1 MYDLSPPI
9 TEQLAVWP
17 GDTAMSREQL
27 LKIESGDSVTLSTLR
42 ATVHLGSHA
51 DGINHYAANE
61 AGIGEQPLEHYIGH
75 CQVVHVEASRGER
88 YGIDSLPADFEMLA
102 PRILL
107 CSGTYPDPNTFN
119 EDFAAP
125 DPSLIDHLAQQGMI
139 TIGVDTPSVDLCHC
153 KDLLSHTACLR
164 NQVRILETLQLQKV
178 PAGCYELIALPL
190 KLMGFDGS
198 PVRAILR
205 SLPGD
210 VGG

>member
-17 GDTAMSREQL
+17 GDTSASREVLMQL
-27 LKIESGDSVTLSTLR
+27 ANGDSVTLSTLR

-51 DGINHYAANE
+51 DGPNHYAPDGE
-61 AGIGEQPLEHYIGH
+61 GVGEQSLEHYLGECRVIR
-75 CQVVHVEASRGER
+75 VSARRGER
-88 YGIDSLPADFEMLA
+88 YGIDAIPDGTPIDA

-107 CSGTYPDPNTFN
+107 ATGTYPDPNHFN

-125 DPSLIDHLAQQGMI
+125 DPDLVDYLADQGVI
-139 TIGVDTPSVDLCHC
+139 TLGVDTPSVDLCTS
-153 KDLLSHTACLR
+153 KDLPTHNRCYQR
-164 NQVRILETLQLQKV
+164 GVRILETLQLGDV
-178 PAGCYELIALPL
+178 PEGRYELIALPL

-205 SLPGD
+205 PLA
-210 VGG
+210 

>member
-17 GDTAMSREQL
+17 GDTSASREVLMQL
-27 LKIESGDSVTLSTLR
+27 ANGDSVTLSTLR

-51 DGINHYAANE
+51 DGPNHYASDGE
-61 AGIGEQPLEHYIGH
+61 GVGEQSLEHYLGECRVIR
-75 CQVVHVEASRGER
+75 VSARRGER
-88 YGIDSLPADFEMLA
+88 YGIDAIPDGTPIDA

-107 CSGTYPDPNTFN
+107 ATGTYPDPNHFN

-125 DPSLIDHLAQQGMI
+125 DPDLVDYLADQGVI
-139 TIGVDTPSVDLCHC
+139 TLGVDTPSVDLCTS
-153 KDLLSHTACLR
+153 KDLPTHNRCYQR
-164 NQVRILETLQLQKV
+164 GVRILETLQLGDV
-178 PAGCYELIALPL
+178 PEGRYELIALPL

-205 SLPGD
+205 PLA
-210 VGG
+210 

>member
-17 GDTAMSREQL
+17 GDTAMSRELL
-27 LKIESGDSVTLSTLR
+27 LKIDSGDSVNLSTLR

-51 DGINHYAANE
+51 DGINHYAAGE
-61 AGIGEQPLEHYIGH
+61 DGIGEQPLEHFIGP
-75 CQVVHVEASRGER
+75 CQVVHVKASKGER
-88 YGIDSLPADFEMLA
+88 YGIDSLPPDFEMLA

-107 CSGTYPDPNTFN
+107 CSGTYPDPNIFN

-125 DPSLIDHLAQQGMI
+125 DPSLIDHLAQHGMI
-139 TIGVDTPSVDLCHC
+139 TIGVDTPSVDLCQC
-153 KDLLSHTACLR
+153 KELLSHNACLR
-164 NQVRILETLQLQKV
+164 NEVRILETLQLQKV
-178 PAGCYELIALPL
+178 PAGYYELIALPL

-205 SLPGD
+205 PLSSDACG
-210 VGG
+210 